1 MTADPILDRLEASLS
16 LTPDTPTPSPSPR
29 APELPAVDLEGVHE
43 SVRAAHSATRKWV
56 GDILHRRTAPYWLTL
71 YGNCGC
77 GKTLLSSH
85 ARAFLGSIGSKVE
98 FRNWPRVLE
107 AIYHKDEGVLE
118 QMKNVPVLILDDVGA
133 EYTAS
138 IKTSRFSAAKLY
150 LLAEARQGKWTFLTT
165 NLDYSGLCSE
175 IGARFASRVYRN
187 GAEVID
193 MSHASD
199 YSYEQWKLRHKK

>member
-1 MTADPILDRLEASLS
+1 MTTEAIFDRLEASLA
-16 LTPDTPTPSPSPR
+16 TPDAPQASGAQHRTPQ
-29 APELPAVDLEGVHE
+29 LPPIDLDGVHE

-187 GAEVID
+187 GAEVVD
-193 MSHASD
+193 MSNASD
-199 YSYEQWKLRHKK
+199 YSYEQWKRRHKK